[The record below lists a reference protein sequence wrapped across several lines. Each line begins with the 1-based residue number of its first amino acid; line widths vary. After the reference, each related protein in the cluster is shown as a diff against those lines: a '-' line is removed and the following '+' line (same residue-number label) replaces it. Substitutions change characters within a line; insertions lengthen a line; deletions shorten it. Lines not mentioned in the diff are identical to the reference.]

1 MSLHGDLLAQARHL
15 SRAEPRRPKQ
25 ASLRRAISAS
35 YYALYHLLVSEATA
49 RMFSGNA
56 RAPLRGRVAR
66 AFAHATMKD
75 VARQFAND
83 KVSTKLVPGLNSLP
97 LQDEIV
103 RVTGSFLVLQEA
115 RHDADYDTARRFVRL
130 DALSSVVRA
139 ERAFSDWRRIR
150 KTVQADTFLAGL
162 LTFGNM
168 RG

>member
-49 RMFSGNA
+49 CMFSGNA

-66 AFAHATMKD
+66 AFVHATMKD

-83 KVSTKLVPGLNSLP
+83 KVSTKLVPRLNGLP

-103 RVTGSFLVLQEA
+103 RVAGSFLVLQEA
-115 RHDADYDTARRFVRL
+115 RHDADYDAARL
-130 DALSSVVRA
+130 DALSSVDIA
-139 ERAFSDWRRIR
+139 ERAFADWPRVRR
-150 KTVQADTFLAGL
+150 TVQADTFLAGL
-162 LTFGNM
+162 PILWKHARAG
-168 RG
+168 